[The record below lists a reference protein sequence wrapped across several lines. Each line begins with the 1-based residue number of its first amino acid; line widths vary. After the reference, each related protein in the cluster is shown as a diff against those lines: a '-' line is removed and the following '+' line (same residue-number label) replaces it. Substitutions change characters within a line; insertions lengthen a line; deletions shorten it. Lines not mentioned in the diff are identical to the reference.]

1 MSNLAEQIYQSS
13 LDLPDEAAFE
23 VLDFIAALKM
33 WLAHHRSASQPG
45 AVTGEDSPLFRQLQ
59 EIGFIG
65 CRATDEQLAGTYKQR
80 LDFSAKAGNKP

>member
-1 MSNLAEQIYQSS
+1 MSSLAEQIYQNS
-13 LDLPDEAAFE
+13 LDLPDEAAYE

-33 WLAHHRSASQPG
+33 RLAHNQPASQPG

-65 CRATDEQLAGTYKQR
+65 CHTTDEQLAGTYFYFVR
-80 LDFSAKAGNKP
+80 LTRNLLI